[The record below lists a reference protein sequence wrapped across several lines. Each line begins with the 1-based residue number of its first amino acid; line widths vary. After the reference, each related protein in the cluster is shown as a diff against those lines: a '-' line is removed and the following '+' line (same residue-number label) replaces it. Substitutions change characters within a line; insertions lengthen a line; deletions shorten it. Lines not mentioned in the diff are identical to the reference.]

1 MKVAEKDGS
10 KEKLRE
16 KSEAYKAAIEHEVK
30 ELSDRTE
37 RALINVAIVAGA
49 VGVAYLVYRG
59 LTSSKSKKKSGKAR
73 RKELVAVED
82 DEPESHEESRF
93 ATILSSVGTV
103 LASQAAA
110 YLLTF
115 ARQKLIEYLKES
127 SEQNKESNQPT
138 DQ

>member
-1 MKVAEKDGS
+1 MKVAEKNDS
-10 KEKLRE
+10 KEELRE

-73 RKELVAVED
+73 RKELAAVED
-82 DEPESHEESRF
+82 DEPETHEESKFEIGR
-93 ATILSSVGTV
+93 
-103 LASQAAA
+103 ASC
-110 YLLTF
+110 
-115 ARQKLIEYLKES
+115 REGEDI
-127 SEQNKESNQPT
+127 SEEVMS
-138 DQ
+138 

>member
-1 MKVAEKDGS
+1 MKVAEKEDS
-10 KEKLRE
+10 KEKLLE

-37 RALINVAIVAGA
+37 RALINVAVVAGA

-59 LTSSKSKKKSGKAR
+59 LTSSGKKSKKSGKAR
-73 RKELVAVED
+73 RKELAAVQDE
-82 DEPESHEESRF
+82 EPETHEESRF
-93 ATILSSVGTV
+93 AAILSSVGTV

-115 ARQKLIEYLKES
+115 ARQKLIDYLKES
-127 SEQNKESNQPT
+127 SEEKNTNNQPA
-138 DQ
+138 D

>member
-1 MKVAEKDGS
+1 MKVAEKDDS

-16 KSEAYKAAIEHEVK
+16 KSEAYKTAIEHEVK

-59 LTSSKSKKKSGKAR
+59 LTSSSKSKKKSGKAR
-73 RKELVAVED
+73 RKEFVAVED
-82 DEPESHEESRF
+82 EEPDTQEESRF

-115 ARQKLIEYLKES
+115 ARQKLIEYLKEG
-127 SEQNKESNQPT
+127 SEQKENNQPA
-138 DQ
+138 D